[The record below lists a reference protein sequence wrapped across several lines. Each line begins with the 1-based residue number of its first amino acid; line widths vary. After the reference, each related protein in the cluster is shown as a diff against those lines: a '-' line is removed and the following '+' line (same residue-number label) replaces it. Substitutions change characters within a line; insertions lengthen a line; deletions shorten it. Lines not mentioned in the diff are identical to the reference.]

1 MRAAILYDAG
11 GGPDCHLLACAID
24 KKHFERDQAREESDS
39 GETDEKGQ
47 SFAYILFLRS
57 NQTEW
62 MPCSLEHDDFP
73 FFSSKGAH

>member
-1 MRAAILYDAG
+1 MLYDTG
-11 GGPDCHLLACAID
+11 EGPDCHLLASAIN
-24 KKHFERDQAREESDS
+24 KKHFERDQARKESDS

-47 SFAYILFLRS
+47 SFAHILFLRS

-62 MPCSLEHDDFP
+62 TPCSLEHDNSP